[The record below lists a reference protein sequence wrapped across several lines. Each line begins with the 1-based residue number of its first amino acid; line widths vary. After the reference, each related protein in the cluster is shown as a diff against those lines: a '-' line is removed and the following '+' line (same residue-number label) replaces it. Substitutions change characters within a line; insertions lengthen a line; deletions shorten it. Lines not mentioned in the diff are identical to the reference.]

1 MSNLKYWLW
10 LTSRVGVSGQGMA
23 ELLSHFGT
31 PESAYFAD
39 RHAYE
44 SVAGLSE
51 KARRSFQDKSLSR
64 VDQILGDCDRL
75 GIRIM
80 TIQDAIYPERLR
92 AIHQPPLVLYWKGRD
107 IAVDNEAAVAV
118 VGTRSATPYGVRI
131 AEQLGLDLTRAGAL
145 VVSGIAEGIDAAA
158 VRGALKAG
166 GPVISVLGGGI
177 DFIYP
182 RFHRDLYAD
191 VAAAGALVSEYPPGT
206 ESRSSHFPVRNR
218 IISGLSLGVA
228 VVESPRTGGSL
239 ITAGHALDQDR
250 EVFAVPGPAD
260 APNSVGTNRLI
271 QEGGGQAHPGRGGRG
286 VRIRGPL
293 SGQVWQIRRPV
304 RRGAE
309 TAAGESLRCTG
320 PAQARP
326 SSPGKRG

>member
-218 IISGLSLGVA
+218 IIPGCCGGGESPHRRQPDHRRTRPGPGSGGLCR
-228 VVESPRTGGSL
+228 PRTGGR
-239 ITAGHALDQDR
+239 AKQRGHQSPDS
-250 EVFAVPGPAD
+250 G
-260 APNSVGTNRLI
+260 
-271 QEGGGQAHPGRGGRG
+271 GGGQAHPGRGGRG

>member
-131 AEQLGLDLTRAGAL
+131 AEQLGLDLTRAGARYL
-145 VVSGIAEGIDAAA
+145 
-158 VRGALKAG
+158 ALPRASTRQRCGVPSRPAG
-166 GPVISVLGGGI
+166 
-177 DFIYP
+177 
-182 RFHRDLYAD
+182 R
-191 VAAAGALVSEYPPGT
+191 
-206 ESRSSHFPVRNR
+206 
-218 IISGLSLGVA
+218 
-228 VVESPRTGGSL
+228 
-239 ITAGHALDQDR
+239 
-250 EVFAVPGPAD
+250 
-260 APNSVGTNRLI
+260 
-271 QEGGGQAHPGRGGRG
+271 
-286 VRIRGPL
+286 
-293 SGQVWQIRRPV
+293 
-304 RRGAE
+304 
-309 TAAGESLRCTG
+309 
-320 PAQARP
+320 
-326 SSPGKRG
+326 

>member
-23 ELLSHFGT
+23 ELLSHLGT

-39 RHAYE
+39 RHAHE
-44 SVAGLSE
+44 RVAGLSE

-177 DFIYP
+177 PDFT
-182 RFHRDLYAD
+182 
-191 VAAAGALVSEYPPGT
+191 GT
-206 ESRSSHFPVRNR
+206 CMPM
-218 IISGLSLGVA
+218 
-228 VVESPRTGGSL
+228 
-239 ITAGHALDQDR
+239 
-250 EVFAVPGPAD
+250 
-260 APNSVGTNRLI
+260 
-271 QEGGGQAHPGRGGRG
+271 
-286 VRIRGPL
+286 
-293 SGQVWQIRRPV
+293 
-304 RRGAE
+304 
-309 TAAGESLRCTG
+309 
-320 PAQARP
+320 
-326 SSPGKRG
+326 